1 MKVPGCVWFIRDESQ
16 LESEVKQTMKSAES
30 VERLQDVKDLLL
42 MSWGLSTVVLLVQSR
57 FYLRCLLRTNP
68 QFEN

>member
-16 LESEVKQTMKSAES
+16 LESEVKQTMKCAES

-57 FYLRCLLRTNP
+57 FYLRFLLRTNP